1 MTKNLDL
8 FHKAA
13 KEIPAYQAFLLAN
26 GVDPSNVQTAD
37 DLQKIPATSKKNY
50 LVPNSF
56 EDLVWQKDQ
65 QAGLLLC
72 ATSGSTGE
80 PYYFPRNDELSNQ
93 YSYALESFLKSSSYG
108 TGNTLVIV
116 GFGMGVWI
124 GGVITMRAFELAAT
138 RANLPVSIL
147 PTGYNKTEIFKALK
161 KLAPKYSQ
169 TVIVGYPPFIK
180 ELVDEA
186 PSEDVN
192 LADLHIRFL
201 FAAESFTE
209 TFRNFVCEK
218 AGIPDPVRNTLNIY
232 GSADIGAMAN
242 ETPLS
247 IFIRR
252 QVIEKPDLYG
262 EIFNYAERTPTLAQF
277 NPEFITFEEV
287 DGELFLTG
295 NGALPLIRYA
305 IGDHG
310 GVVSYDVIQTT
321 MQKHGINLDDELVK
335 AGLSEIVEK
344 DHPFV
349 YVYERVDM
357 SVTLHGLNI
366 YPEFIKEA
374 LLLPEFAELVT
385 ERFTMATK
393 YDARHNQFLQ
403 VNVEMQAEIKE
414 SEELLEKIKQAIHQS
429 LVQRSS
435 EFAEVAKSRKADEL
449 IQIILWEK
457 GHPRYFAPGTKQK
470 WVEKQ

>member
-1 MTKNLDL
+1 
-8 FHKAA
+8 
-13 KEIPAYQAFLLAN
+13 
-26 GVDPSNVQTAD
+26 
-37 DLQKIPATSKKNY
+37 
-50 LVPNSF
+50 
-56 EDLVWQKDQ
+56 
-65 QAGLLLC
+65 
-72 ATSGSTGE
+72 
-80 PYYFPRNDELSNQ
+80 
-93 YSYALESFLKSSSYG
+93 
-108 TGNTLVIV
+108 
-116 GFGMGVWI
+116 
-124 GGVITMRAFELAAT
+124 
-138 RANLPVSIL
+138 
-147 PTGYNKTEIFKALK
+147 
-161 KLAPKYSQ
+161 
-169 TVIVGYPPFIK
+169 
-180 ELVDEA
+180 
-186 PSEDVN
+186 
-192 LADLHIRFL
+192 
-201 FAAESFTE
+201 
-209 TFRNFVCEK
+209 
-218 AGIPDPVRNTLNIY
+218 
-232 GSADIGAMAN
+232 
-242 ETPLS
+242 
-247 IFIRR
+247 
-252 QVIEKPDLYG
+252 
-262 EIFNYAERTPTLAQF
+262 
-277 NPEFITFEEV
+277 
-287 DGELFLTG
+287 
-295 NGALPLIRYA
+295 LPLIRYA